1 MQMLRKLIGRKRHSG
16 DQTDRGSADED
27 KAIIHQ
33 SVPDEVLYP
42 DRPAPS
48 VADMSW
54 LDTAPAK
61 DRDDEKPI
69 PSSSKPSAVVQ
80 SPALAPAVS
89 KVAPVSKAEP
99 PAAPKPMQLRAS
111 DMAPNAR
118 TDGRPRFPYGWLV
131 IVEGPGTG
139 EWFPLERGM
148 SHIGSSEGQTVQLDF
163 GDAGVVPDRHAALG
177 YDEERHAFVVSSD
190 ATFRVNGVEQ
200 TGTASLRDGDVFTVS
215 GTSLRLVAL
224 CSQNFH
230 WAEHIAAE

>member
-1 MQMLRKLIGRKRHSG
+1 MLRKLMGRKRQSG
-16 DQTDRGSADED
+16 EQTDRGSVKED
-27 KAIIHQ
+27 KAIIHHT
-33 SVPDEVLYP
+33 VPDEVLYP

-48 VADMSW
+48 AADMSW
-54 LDTAPAK
+54 LDTAPVKARGE
-61 DRDDEKPI
+61 DNSTPPAFE
-69 PSSSKPSAVVQ
+69 PSA
-80 SPALAPAVS
+80 PAQEPAPAPAVS
-89 KVAPVSKAEP
+89 KVAPVRKVEP
-99 PAAPKPMQLRAS
+99 PAAPKPVQLRAL

-131 IVEGPGTG
+131 VVEGPGTG

-163 GDAGVVPDRHAALG
+163 GDAGVVQDRHAALG

-190 ATFRVNGVEQ
+190 AAFRVNGVEQ
-200 TGTASLRDGDVFTVS
+200 TGAASLRDGDVFTVS